1 MITAGPGVLDRGCRQ
16 MGTGLCGQCSTDSDS
31 PWGLSGILTRRPWEV
46 HVVLVCVLRGVV

>member
-16 MGTGLCGQCSTDSDS
+16 MGTGLCGQCSMDSDS

-46 HVVLVCVLRGVV
+46 HVVLVCVLRGAV